1 MIKTLKQNTI
11 KDKIFNIKF
20 MMFSGLMFILTL
32 MQNGVA
38 DAVDVQRKAPKI
50 SSNGT
55 VQLEGDAGKLSPE
68 SGVNSLLDRGSF
80 WVGVVIA
87 AFGLLVVITAV
98 AKGYKATKEISENN
112 ESGWSR
118 VKNVV
123 IGAIVFGIICAM
135 AGIFIAFGTTIG
147 ADVFK

>member
-1 MIKTLKQNTI
+1 M
-11 KDKIFNIKF
+11 
-20 MMFSGLMFILTL
+20 
-32 MQNGVA
+32 
-38 DAVDVQRKAPKI
+38 
-50 SSNGT
+50 
-55 VQLEGDAGKLSPE
+55 
-68 SGVNSLLDRGSF
+68 
-80 WVGVVIA
+80 
-87 AFGLLVVITAV
+87 VITAV

-135 AGIFIAFGTTIG
+135 AGIFIAFGATIG